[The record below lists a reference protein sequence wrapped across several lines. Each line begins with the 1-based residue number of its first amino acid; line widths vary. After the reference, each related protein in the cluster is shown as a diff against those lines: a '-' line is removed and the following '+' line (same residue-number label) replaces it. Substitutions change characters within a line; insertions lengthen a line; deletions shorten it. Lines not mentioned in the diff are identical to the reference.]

1 MGEEHALRVLVVGGG
16 CAGVAAAE
24 ALSASPTL
32 RERCQVTLIES
43 SVRLGGKGASF
54 RAGNNQRVLEHG
66 LHMWPGWYANAFA
79 MMRAI
84 YAESGELFFDA
95 FRPVSNITLW
105 EGDGERLEPWEFCY
119 PTNTGAPGD
128 AELPSAL
135 EALASAAKALVA
147 ATLGAS
153 ALEVLQSAPT
163 PRPLLTPSW
172 PAHATPAL
180 ARLRHLAASL
190 EATKAY
196 APLATLVER
205 LLRLQSFTHALPG
218 TTLRRA
224 RILANL
230 FTAQASG
237 LLSREV
243 LSSGLD
249 AIDAVEWSTW
259 LRRHGASEETLAS
272 PLVAGAYG
280 ALFAFERGDITRP
293 AISAGVM
300 TRFGLRMMGSYR
312 GSVLWRM
319 MGGMGDVVFAPAF
332 RMLQRRGVDVKLCTK
347 LVALHGE
354 GRVITAAELQQT
366 SEPFT
371 ALAQDARGQ
380 WIWPEHPE
388 GLRPCVR
395 TIRLE
400 RGVDFDEIIL
410 ALPPAAL
417 ATVTHPL
424 AEVRER
430 AGKLSSVATASLQ
443 LWLRRDL
450 NALGYR
456 SRGVLHGGLPRP
468 FDTWANMSHVLGG
481 EAWDSPQPR
490 TLLYACGP
498 WPDGAPASAFN
509 EARARLSSAMQR
521 ALPGLGSQD
530 IRHEDIRFNMSGS
543 ERYSQSMP
551 SELQWRPRVTDSG
564 YDNVTLAGDWVRTG
578 IDAGCVEAAVISG
591 RQAARALCGAP
602 ATIFGEGR

>member
-1 MGEEHALRVLVVGGG
+1 MGAEHALRVLVVGGG

-32 RERCQVTLIES
+32 RDRCQVRLIES

-54 RAGNNQRVLEHG
+54 RAGNEQRIMEHG

-84 YAESGELFFDA
+84 YAEAGEQFFDA

-128 AELPSAL
+128 AQLPSAP

-153 ALEVLQSAPT
+153 ALDVLQSAPT
-163 PRPLLTPSW
+163 PRPLLTATW
-172 PAHATPAL
+172 PEHAAPGL
-180 ARLRHLAASL
+180 ARLRQLAASL
-190 EATKAY
+190 QATKAH
-196 APLATLVER
+196 APLADLVER
-205 LLRLQSFTHALPG
+205 LQHLQSFARVLPG
-218 TTLRRA
+218 TTMRRA
-224 RILANL
+224 RILGNL
-230 FTAQASG
+230 FSAQASG
-237 LLSREV
+237 LLSSEV

-249 AIDAVEWSTW
+249 SIDAVEWSTW
-259 LRRHGASEETLAS
+259 LRRHGASEETLSS

-280 ALFAFERGDITRP
+280 ALFAFERGDISRP

-319 MGGMGDVVFAPAF
+319 MGGMGDVVFAPAY
-332 RMLQRRGVDVKLCTK
+332 RVLQRRGVDVKLCTK

-354 GRVITAAELQQT
+354 GRVITAVELRQT

-380 WIWPEHPE
+380 WTWREHPD
-388 GLRPCVR
+388 GLRACER
-395 TIRLE
+395 TIRME
-400 RGVDFDEIIL
+400 RGVDFDEIVL

-430 AGKLSSVATASLQ
+430 TGKLSSVATASLQ
-443 LWLRRDL
+443 LWLGRDL
-450 NALGYR
+450 KALGYR

-468 FDTWANMSHVLGG
+468 FDTWANMSHVLGC
-481 EAWDSPQPR
+481 ETWASPQPR

-498 WPDGAPASAFN
+498 WPDDAPTTAFDQ
-509 EARARLSSAMQR
+509 ARARLFSAMQR
-521 ALPGLGSQD
+521 ALPELGRSD
-530 IRHEDIRFNMSGS
+530 VRHEDIRFNVSGS

-578 IDAGCVEAAVISG
+578 IDAGCVEAAVMSG